1 MARPGSVYPQVDP
14 RAGGIMDIRVVECP
28 VALSVGEALQL
39 ARRRGAGAIVESERE
54 EARERASQK
63 RHLIAVAHLERTA
76 ARGLGSIA
84 ARRLAMPVPV
94 VDARTSEVIV
104 RRRLLRGTPAV
115 LVTDHGRVVGAVGG
129 AVVQGE
135 IPTGVSLA
143 RPLETRLPAEGFA
156 LAIGFARRAEGRGRR
171 AFLVG
176 DLVRDTVLEWAA
188 PQSRA
193 VGAVVAGP
201 DTVTAPELLEI
212 SAGAQSL
219 LAVLGRRGFTID
231 AMAIDLSSCAF
242 GLVDPFGGR
251 FDAARRRL
259 RVVHP
264 LAFLEDPELGTRAA
278 RYAAVGFTLDSAARC
293 ARALRCRPRGKDD

>member
-1 MARPGSVYPQVDP
+1 MARRGSVYPQVDP

-39 ARRRGAGAIVESERE
+39 ARRRDAGAIVESERE
-54 EARERASQK
+54 VGERGSQ
-63 RHLIAVAHLERTA
+63 RRRLIAVAHLERMA
-76 ARGLGSIA
+76 ACGFGSIPA
-84 ARRLAMPVPV
+84 HRLAMPVPA
-94 VDARTSEVIV
+94 VDVRASEVIV
-104 RRRLLRGTPAV
+104 RRRLLGGTPAV
-115 LVTDHGRVVGAVGG
+115 LVTDHGRVVGAVGR

-135 IPTGVSLA
+135 ILSGVSLA
-143 RPLETRLPAEGFA
+143 KPLEARLLAEGLG
-156 LAIGFARRAEGRGRR
+156 LAIGVARRAESQGRR

-176 DLVRDTVLEWAA
+176 DLVRDVVLEWAA

-193 VGAVVAGP
+193 VEAVVAGA
-201 DTVTAPELLEI
+201 DAVTAPELLEV

-219 LAVLGRRGFTID
+219 LAALDRRGFTID
-231 AMAIDLSSCAF
+231 AMAIDLSSRAF

-264 LAFLEDPELGTRAA
+264 LAFFEDPDLGTRAA
-278 RYAAVGFTLDSAARC
+278 RYAAVGFTLDAAVRR
-293 ARALRCRPRGKDD
+293 ARALGCRPRGKDD